1 MFLLGLE
8 ELGRKMNAETQMDR
22 GNSRGHTVEILI
34 SVSAFICGS
43 LFLIVQLPL
52 QSAKGR
58 VKGPWEIKGDMVLL
72 IVFEGV
78 PSPAS

>member
-1 MFLLGLE
+1 
-8 ELGRKMNAETQMDR
+8 
-22 GNSRGHTVEILI
+22 
-34 SVSAFICGS
+34 
-43 LFLIVQLPL
+43 LIVQLPL
-52 QSAKGR
+52 QSAEGR

>member
-1 MFLLGLE
+1 
-8 ELGRKMNAETQMDR
+8 MDH
-22 GNSRGHTVEILI
+22 GNCRGHTVEILI
-34 SVSAFICGS
+34 SVFCVHLRQSV
-43 LFLIVQLPL
+43 LIVQLPL
-52 QSAKGR
+52 QSAEGR